1 MSYGKW
7 WWQGGGRETE
17 AQGQNYRGA
26 HQDPGRGLANG
37 KRLPGIRRKGNSYA
51 IESLESRQLLTASA
65 GVPDA
70 LLLSQSLP
78 SNGQF
83 PPASAHTTS
92 APASSDLYVAPLPLV
107 NEATPSAASPSR
119 SGKSTLP
126 SGGSAT
132 LDAVP
137 PANAGPNGGSRGDAG
152 ANSDG
157 SAFVAIPPVD
167 RPQGSDGAGRPRAD
181 DSPPTAEPDG
191 ESLDP
196 IGDTAPVPKSIED
209 AIEII
214 ERTIKKLKD
223 ASSDGKDD
231 TLDEVARRAKVIA
244 DAGGYRR
251 PDLEQM
257 PDVYRQALEDLE
269 TNNILTLSSGL
280 QWARYYVIPGEGW
293 DEGVGDAWMR
303 MEAQRLE
310 LLRRRIE
317 VIQGKLP

>member
-1 MSYGKW
+1 M
-7 WWQGGGRETE
+7 
-17 AQGQNYRGA
+17 
-26 HQDPGRGLANG
+26 
-37 KRLPGIRRKGNSYA
+37 KRLPGLRRKGNSYA

-65 GVPDA
+65 GAPDA
-70 LLLSQSLP
+70 LLLSQTLP
-78 SNGQF
+78 SNGQL

-107 NEATPSAASPSR
+107 NEAAPSAASQSS

-126 SGGSAT
+126 SGGST
-132 LDAVP
+132 TPDAGI
-137 PANAGPNGGSRGDAG
+137 PANAVPNGGSRGDAG
-152 ANSDG
+152 AKSDG
-157 SAFVAIPPVD
+157 SAFVAIPPAD
-167 RPQGSDGAGRPRAD
+167 RPQGSYGAGQPAAD
-181 DSPPTAEPDG
+181 DSPPTTEPDG
-191 ESLDP
+191 DSVDP
-196 IGDTAPVPKSIED
+196 NGDTVPVPKSIEE

-223 ASSDGKDD
+223 AASDGKED
-231 TLDEVARRAKVIA
+231 TLEEVARRAKVIA

-257 PDVYRQALEDLE
+257 PEVYRQALEDLE
-269 TNNILTLSSGL
+269 TNNILTFSSGL

-317 VIQGKLP
+317 VIQGKRP